1 MKIISIETFT
11 NEYMGLLRLR
21 TDTGEEGWGQT
32 CTYNSDITAQV
43 VHRQVAPHVLGL
55 DANDIGGLNQLVL
68 EREHK
73 FPGSYL
79 YRALCGLDTALW
91 DIHAKREGK
100 SVCQLLG
107 GTAKSVPVYASSM
120 QREITPE
127 AEAERFLAL
136 KEEFGYKS
144 FKFRVGQECGHDIDQ
159 WPGRTEAIVKRVREQ
174 LGDDVTLLVDAN
186 SAYTPAKAIE
196 VGRMLQDY
204 GVSHFEEPCPYWQP
218 DWTRQVKDALD
229 IDVTGGEQDND
240 MRIWQHMVDTNVV
253 DIVQPDV
260 CYMGGVTRTLEVA
273 SIAQKANIPVTV
285 HCANLSLVTLFSA
298 HIMAAIPNAGKYL
311 EFSIEGLDYYP
322 WQANIFRP
330 NFDIQN
336 GELMMAHKLGW
347 GIELDLEWLA
357 LSDHKVSYFGDW
369 L

>member
-127 AEAERFLAL
+127 AEAERFWRLKKSLAISL
-136 KEEFGYKS
+136 LSFG
-144 FKFRVGQECGHDIDQ
+144 
-159 WPGRTEAIVKRVREQ
+159 
-174 LGDDVTLLVDAN
+174 
-186 SAYTPAKAIE
+186 
-196 VGRMLQDY
+196 
-204 GVSHFEEPCPYWQP
+204 
-218 DWTRQVKDALD
+218 
-229 IDVTGGEQDND
+229 
-240 MRIWQHMVDTNVV
+240 
-253 DIVQPDV
+253 
-260 CYMGGVTRTLEVA
+260 
-273 SIAQKANIPVTV
+273 
-285 HCANLSLVTLFSA
+285 
-298 HIMAAIPNAGKYL
+298 
-311 EFSIEGLDYYP
+311 
-322 WQANIFRP
+322 
-330 NFDIQN
+330 
-336 GELMMAHKLGW
+336 
-347 GIELDLEWLA
+347 
-357 LSDHKVSYFGDW
+357 
-369 L
+369 